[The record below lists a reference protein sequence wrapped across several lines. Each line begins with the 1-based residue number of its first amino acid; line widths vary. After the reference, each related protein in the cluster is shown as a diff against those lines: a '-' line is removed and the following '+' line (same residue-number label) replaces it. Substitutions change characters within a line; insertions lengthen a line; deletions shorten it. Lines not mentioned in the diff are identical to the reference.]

1 MYNAF
6 LTSISYLLKFLVLIG
21 GEETKFA
28 FVLKGKKLCRNRER
42 KAPGLNILGQE
53 GDSLVEGDPAA
64 ILGTLDWKVRYEDHG
79 LGLKLPE
86 ESQADLCFFGSLH
99 LQENDSSRPYVNVD
113 HFI

>member
-21 GEETKFA
+21 GEETKYV
-28 FVLKGKKLCRNRER
+28 FVLKGKNFAEIDR
-42 KAPGLNILGQE
+42 KAPGLNILDQE

-64 ILGTLDWKVRYEDHG
+64 ILGPLDWKVRCEDHG
-79 LGLKLPE
+79 LGLKLLE
-86 ESQADLCFFGSLH
+86 ESQVDLCFFGSLH
-99 LQENDSSRPYVNVD
+99 LQENDSSSPYVNVD